1 MQVAIRIH
9 EQIIGLCE
17 SGGMAM
23 NVLQVDI
30 RKAGYEASATVIRD
44 VAFSIEAGELV
55 GLIGPNGAGK
65 STTIKSLLG
74 LIRYVDGQVTFAGEQ
89 KRYAYVPEQP
99 VLYEYMTLWEHLQL
113 AASAYELDEQ
123 TFLRR
128 AELMLDRFRMSD
140 ERHKLP
146 TGFSKGMQQKMMLI
160 IGFLLQPDV
169 YVVDEPFVG
178 LDPRATRDFLELLQ
192 AERRRGAGVLMCTHV
207 LDTTDTV
214 KLLRFCKL
222 VIHDFKFAVYL
233 FYDDN
238 FKYALNSDLSFC
250 VVPAIP
256 AFPNVIHNLSNVF
269 TSRWCRPVLTDAV

>member
-1 MQVAIRIH
+1 
-9 EQIIGLCE
+9 
-17 SGGMAM
+17 MA
-23 NVLQVDI
+23 VLDVEI
-30 RKAGYEASATVIRD
+30 RKAGYAADADVIRNI
-44 VAFSIEAGELV
+44 VFAIEAGELV

-74 LIRYVDGQVTFAGEQ
+74 LLRSVDGTVAFGGEQ
-89 KRYAYVPEQP
+89 GRYAYVPEQP

-123 TFLRR
+123 TFMER
-128 AELMLDRFRMSD
+128 AERMLERFRMSG

-192 AERRRGAGVLMCTHV
+192 DERRRGAGVLMCTHV
-207 LDTTDTV
+207 LDTAERICDRIILINDGSVVAQGTLGQVREQAGCAVDAPLTDC
-214 KLLRFCKL
+214 F
-222 VIHDFKFAVYL
+222 
-233 FYDDN
+233 
-238 FKYALNSDLSFC
+238 YAL
-250 VVPAIP
+250 
-256 AFPNVIHNLSNVF
+256 
-269 TSRWCRPVLTDAV
+269 T